1 MRAVSSVVSYRSRVS
16 FESDCLYLS
25 SAEFEKIALY
35 ASEILQGKSLCQQD
49 PDVDDGDVE
58 EADADSSEYESALI
72 SNASDLVGALASVLG
87 PDFAGPF
94 GQFLPLIRK
103 YYVSRSA
110 LRKNSTRE
118 RALIFS
124 FFPFPLAER

>member
-1 MRAVSSVVSYRSRVS
+1 MSRGASRLSLSVCVSQS
-16 FESDCLYLS
+16 FKPELTCPLLT

-49 PDVDDGDVE
+49 PDADEGDYE
-58 EADADSSEYESALI
+58 EGDTDSSEYESALI

-103 YYVSRSA
+103 YYVSTGSSA
-110 LRKNSTRE
+110 ASCTVSRD
-118 RALIFS
+118 
-124 FFPFPLAER
+124 